1 MNRLSLT
8 TLLLLLPVLAWA
20 GPGDEDPADLFEQIG
35 SQPEGTPVRA
45 RLIAESDAITPGG
58 SVWLGVHLDQ
68 DPGWHTYWK
77 NSGDA
82 GLSTEVDWELPE
94 GFTVSALVWPAPHR
108 YVEAGGTFIDTA
120 DVYTGGTSERLLGK
134 FMGAERDRFVIA
146 TKFTAAPGAP
156 DPNAVGN
163 GRKHILRAVE
173 ASLQRLGTDY
183 IDVYWLHAW
192 DYLTPI
198 EEVMQAF
205 DDLVR
210 SGKVLYVGL
219 SDTPSWVV
227 ARGQTLAELRGAT
240 PLAGIQIQYSLSERG
255 VEADFFSLAES
266 LDLGICCW
274 SPLDQGLLSGKFGTG
289 VGASSGSGVGAS
301 AFGALALV

>member
-173 ASLQRLGTDY
+173 AWRAPLR
-183 IDVYWLHAW
+183 IDA
-192 DYLTPI
+192 PC
-198 EEVMQAF
+198 A
-205 DDLVR
+205 
-210 SGKVLYVGL
+210 
-219 SDTPSWVV
+219 
-227 ARGQTLAELRGAT
+227 
-240 PLAGIQIQYSLSERG
+240 AGRDPR
-255 VEADFFSLAES
+255 A
-266 LDLGICCW
+266 
-274 SPLDQGLLSGKFGTG
+274 QG
-289 VGASSGSGVGAS
+289 
-301 AFGALALV
+301 